1 MDKKL
6 DYVTSVKVLKE
17 VTFEFFG
24 RSEVIELLENCNT
37 NNDSSMAELRGK
49 QGVPSQWNV
58 HQEGGRKDGKCVGNG
73 KEKGWKKKSV
83 RESYDVQGVDNY
95 YSILFGII
103 INIKKLDFFWRWMLM
118 EIIFIL

>member
-58 HQEGGRKDGKCVGNG
+58 HQEGGRKDGKCAGNG

-83 RESYDVQGVDNY
+83 RGSYDVQGVGDSFN
-95 YSILFGII
+95 IFFIVII
-103 INIKKLDFFWRWMLM
+103 HIKKNL
-118 EIIFIL
+118 

>member
-49 QGVPSQWNV
+49 QGVPSQ
-58 HQEGGRKDGKCVGNG
+58 
-73 KEKGWKKKSV
+73 
-83 RESYDVQGVDNY
+83 
-95 YSILFGII
+95 
-103 INIKKLDFFWRWMLM
+103 
-118 EIIFIL
+118 